1 MALAGIAVTEADGQ
15 IFLRVQP
22 DAQRPAVDPAALHVL
37 LTESGLANCW
47 LLEDAISTA
56 ANDCNIRQSPF
67 VVQVGERRDAA
78 IEVHITP
85 DAMAAA
91 LSLKPPRGGKP
102 ASIEDVIRALTEAG
116 IVFGIDEAALI
127 QACQLG
133 AVEQLS
139 VASGLAPMDGADT
152 VFEELVPQTVDR
164 APKVDADGLIDYR
177 EHGAITLVQP
187 GAALMRRIPP
197 TPGEE
202 GHSVRGAV
210 LAPHA
215 GVDHPFAAGIS
226 GVQVSEADP
235 NLLTAVIAGQPVR
248 IPHGVMVEPVL
259 QVAAVNLATGNIS
272 FDGTVKVAGDVI
284 QGMKVQAKGDILVEG
299 TVDGGLLEAQGN
311 IVVQGGIIAHAVVR
325 AVGAVSARFAQDSTV
340 SAGTTIALD
349 DMALQCQL
357 QSMNQ
362 ITIGNKAPQ
371 RGRLIGGATSAA
383 MLLKVPLLGSSKGDL
398 TRVVVGANPELER
411 QFKELQERIEKEKA
425 NEENLQ
431 RLVKQLTAVGDPKGM
446 LDRVRAAWR
455 QAVQVWGKSLTDRG
469 EMEKQLSRTRSAK
482 LSIGVSVE
490 GPVDLSF
497 GSRAVRLRK
506 EFGKGE
512 FSVDSASLVVFTD
525 PAGKAFPIA

>member
-177 EHGAITLVQP
+177 EHGAITLVHQ
-187 GAALMRRIPP
+187 
-197 TPGEE
+197 
-202 GHSVRGAV
+202 H
-210 LAPHA
+210 
-215 GVDHPFAAGIS
+215 
-226 GVQVSEADP
+226 VSCE
-235 NLLTAVIAGQPVR
+235 T
-248 IPHGVMVEPVL
+248 
-259 QVAAVNLATGNIS
+259 
-272 FDGTVKVAGDVI
+272 
-284 QGMKVQAKGDILVEG
+284 
-299 TVDGGLLEAQGN
+299 
-311 IVVQGGIIAHAVVR
+311 
-325 AVGAVSARFAQDSTV
+325 
-340 SAGTTIALD
+340 
-349 DMALQCQL
+349 
-357 QSMNQ
+357 
-362 ITIGNKAPQ
+362 
-371 RGRLIGGATSAA
+371 
-383 MLLKVPLLGSSKGDL
+383 
-398 TRVVVGANPELER
+398 
-411 QFKELQERIEKEKA
+411 
-425 NEENLQ
+425 
-431 RLVKQLTAVGDPKGM
+431 
-446 LDRVRAAWR
+446 
-455 QAVQVWGKSLTDRG
+455 
-469 EMEKQLSRTRSAK
+469 
-482 LSIGVSVE
+482 
-490 GPVDLSF
+490 
-497 GSRAVRLRK
+497 
-506 EFGKGE
+506 
-512 FSVDSASLVVFTD
+512 
-525 PAGKAFPIA
+525 